1 MYAQVLG
8 EDQPHGVTPSPA
20 VASVECPTQ
29 ETPIVGGSDFW
40 GPLLSSLGEGLTEH
54 PLQVLSNI
62 IPQGH
67 LRGAG
72 RVSSEEFVDL
82 LIHQKITV
90 SFVDRFNICFS
101 ASSLSL
107 LTLVFSG
114 CC

>member
-1 MYAQVLG
+1 VL
-8 EDQPHGVTPSPA
+8 
-20 VASVECPTQ
+20 SVLTR
-29 ETPIVGGSDFW
+29 ETSAVGGSDFW

-67 LRGAG
+67 SRGAG

-90 SFVDRFNICFS
+90 SFVDCVSICYS
-101 ASSLSL
+101 ASSSSL